1 MTEEQL
7 AEGAALFAALDGA
20 EQRAADIRDAYGS
33 PVSPEMKQAMD
44 DLDSAIDRVKEWG
57 FAYMRDAIAALQ
69 RIRSLKRYEWRSES
83 TLNRADEEENPPGRY
98 VRWDDLLKA
107 FEGPPD

>member
-20 EQRAADIRDAYGS
+20 EQRAADIRDAFGL

-57 FAYMRDAIAALQ
+57 FAYTRDAIAALQ
-69 RIRSLKRYEWRSES
+69 RIRSLKRYELRSES
-83 TLNRADEEENPPGRY
+83 ALNRADEEENPPERY

-107 FEGPPD
+107 FEEPRD